1 MNINKLI
8 FILLGGI
15 VTLLLIVLALNLQSG
30 EPATRATT
38 SDMQIWILEDDASDF
53 SDIIAS
59 FQEVYPAYKW
69 KTIKVESF
77 YDKRSYD
84 LALASAFLQWKWPDI
99 FVVNNTE
106 SSPYENMIWGI
117 DPVLVSPNDFRLRF
131 APVFSQ
137 DLILSDT
144 WDSSIDFLKGIPV
157 WFQSLGIYYNRKYFL
172 RPSELTTWSGVSK
185 EIQNVANKYSGSIIP
200 LALGNGK
207 WVTRAPETLQ
217 ALFALEWNTDLVG
230 VDSNEVRDVVS
241 MYQAF
246 GEDNGDNR
254 YTALSQNSDDSDIEL
269 FSDWKVAA
277 IVWYPRDLLAIDNA
291 GYQKALLFA
300 TPFPSYAGTDTSTAI
315 EYNYFAINKES
326 TNPDFANDFMTYIST
341 TEWQQQFVD
350 TYSYYLSPETSI
362 LLSQQEKKILPSYNI
377 VYKNFIEEGTDFVSF
392 NVATSSIY
400 SSETRNILDTEIW
413 AHELFS
419 DLKNFLVCANGKQT
433 TLQSLSS
440 PCK

>member
-1 MNINKLI
+1 MSNKSSR
-8 FILLGGI
+8 
-15 VTLLLIVLALNLQSG
+15 N
-30 EPATRATT
+30 TR
-38 SDMQIWILEDDASDF
+38 
-53 SDIIAS
+53 
-59 FQEVYPAYKW
+59 
-69 KTIKVESF
+69 
-77 YDKRSYD
+77 
-84 LALASAFLQWKWPDI
+84 
-99 FVVNNTE
+99 
-106 SSPYENMIWGI
+106 
-117 DPVLVSPNDFRLRF
+117 
-131 APVFSQ
+131 
-137 DLILSDT
+137 
-144 WDSSIDFLKGIPV
+144 
-157 WFQSLGIYYNRKYFL
+157 
-172 RPSELTTWSGVSK
+172 
-185 EIQNVANKYSGSIIP
+185 
-200 LALGNGK
+200 
-207 WVTRAPETLQ
+207 
-217 ALFALEWNTDLVG
+217 
-230 VDSNEVRDVVS
+230 
-241 MYQAF
+241 
-246 GEDNGDNR
+246 DNR

>member
-15 VTLLLIVLALNLQSG
+15 VTLLLIVLALNLQGWESA
-30 EPATRATT
+30 PRATT

-53 SDIIAS
+53 SDIITS

-157 WFQSLGIYYNRKYFL
+157 RFQSLGIYYNRKYFL

-200 LALGNGK
+200 RALGNGK

-246 GEDNGDNR
+246 GDNR